1 MQGSQYQ
8 LGDFQLRVGKVVP
21 THSESLR
28 GIVMEVIGSLIE
40 PFWLTFYFIL
50 YAYRTYNSFRSYYCR
65 PLGFEILNFVF
76 QMELLVP

>member
-40 PFWLTFYFIL
+40 PFLANFFFFFFKFICVQDL
-50 YAYRTYNSFRSYYCR
+50 
-65 PLGFEILNFVF
+65 
-76 QMELLVP
+76 